1 MITAK
6 GNRLIVGTF
15 SLLLVLSACNGKLAS
30 LTGSASTKLSEEE
43 KHRLYA
49 AALAASDSPLDNET
63 FKRTCRAIGVFDE
76 DGRPNNKYLTFVS
89 VHVEWSTDSKS
100 EDFRRQINT
109 RDKAMAYVEQRLP

>member
-6 GNRLIVGTF
+6 AITVIAGAF
-15 SLLLVLSACNGKLAS
+15 SLLLVLGSCNGKLAS
-30 LTGSASTKLSEEE
+30 LTGDASTRLSEEE

-49 AALAASDSPLDNET
+49 AALAASDSPLDDET

-76 DGRPNNKYLTFVS
+76 DGKPNNKYLTFVS

-109 RDKAMAYVEQRLP
+109 RDKAMAYVEQRLR